1 MKAILIRSRRRTPRG
16 GDHLSILIDA
26 STTFIVQGITGREA
40 VNLTREC
47 LDYGA
52 GAKIVGGVTPGRLGR
67 DVHGV
72 PVFDTVAQAVAHH
85 GAPIDGSVVTVPPAF
100 TRDAVFEALENG
112 IRIVVIVTERI
123 PRADVAE
130 MVELADER
138 GARIIGP
145 NCLGIIVPD
154 VIKMGGIG
162 GPARNARQA
171 YTPGPVGV
179 ISRSGGMTTE
189 MSSTLTAAG
198 LGQSTAVSIGGDA
211 IIGSTYAELMPL
223 FEADD
228 ETRAIVIYTEPGGRM
243 EAQLAEWVKANESR
257 LPIVAFMAG
266 RFMDSDEMKGMS
278 FGHAGTIVEG
288 AEDTATEKIA
298 RLEAAGIPVVERID
312 EIPDAVKERLEALV

>member
-1 MKAILIRSRRRTPRG
+1 M
-16 GDHLSILIDA
+16 SILIDEN
-26 STTFIVQGITGREA
+26 TTFIVQGITGREA

-47 LDYGA
+47 LDYGK

-72 PVFDTVAQAVAHH
+72 PVFDTVAQAVEHH
-85 GAPIDGSVVTVPPAF
+85 GGAGGGQIDGSVVTVPPAF
-100 TRDAVFEALENG
+100 TKDAVFEAIENG
-112 IRIVVIVTERI
+112 VKLIVIVTERI
-123 PRADVAE
+123 PRGDVAQ
-130 MVELADER
+130 MVELAAEHS
-138 GARIIGP
+138 ARIIGP

-162 GPARNARQA
+162 GPAKDAA
-171 YTPGPVGV
+171 KSYSHGSVGV

-223 FEADD
+223 FEADA
-228 ETRAIVIYTEPGGRM
+228 ETEAIVIYTEPGGRM
-243 EAQLAEWVKANESR
+243 EAELARWVTENDSR

-266 RFMDSDEMKGMS
+266 RFMDEMPGMS

-288 AEDTATEKIA
+288 KEDTASEKIA
-298 RLEAAGIPVVERID
+298 RLADAGIVVAEEIS
-312 EIPDAVKERLEALV
+312 EIPRIVKDRIGARV